1 MREAV
6 VQLTGNGSNNHR
18 HGDVYY
24 IAAAPTFRSRACW
37 LALFRN
43 LNVRF
48 ATKATG
54 GQFIVAS
61 SSYSMSM
68 VVRPLLTFKHP
79 RGSYLYLYYHWITSL
94 VVKYLG

>member
-1 MREAV
+1 MSLSTRANFSAGV
-6 VQLTGNGSNNHR
+6 GYGNQQGGRSGR
-18 HGDVYY
+18 HHTSPL
-24 IAAAPTFRSRACW
+24 IPEPTP
-37 LALFRN
+37 N

-79 RGSYLYLYYHWITSL
+79 RGSYLYLCSHSITSL

>member
-1 MREAV
+1 MGTDFPLLWCPKSTCKPGAI
-6 VQLTGNGSNNHR
+6 S
-18 HGDVYY
+18 
-24 IAAAPTFRSRACW
+24 
-37 LALFRN
+37 N

-79 RGSYLYLYYHWITSL
+79 RGSYLYLCSHWITSL

>member
-1 MREAV
+1 MFRFRFRLRYGECDAQSV
-6 VQLTGNGSNNHR
+6 VFNAR
-18 HGDVYY
+18 Y
-24 IAAAPTFRSRACW
+24 
-37 LALFRN
+37 
-43 LNVRF
+43 

-79 RGSYLYLYYHWITSL
+79 RGSYLYLCSHWITSL

>member
-1 MREAV
+1 ML
-6 VQLTGNGSNNHR
+6 Q
-18 HGDVYY
+18 
-24 IAAAPTFRSRACW
+24 
-37 LALFRN
+37 ALLHH

-79 RGSYLYLYYHWITSL
+79 RGSYLYLCSHWITSL

>member
-1 MREAV
+1 M
-6 VQLTGNGSNNHR
+6 L
-18 HGDVYY
+18 
-24 IAAAPTFRSRACW
+24 RADSK
-37 LALFRN
+37 N

-61 SSYSMSM
+61 SNYSMSM
-68 VVRPLLTFKHP
+68 VVRPLLTFKPP
-79 RGSYLYLYYHWITSL
+79 RGSYLYLCSHWITSL